1 MGAVPCIE
9 YTLQEHWSMPIH
21 PEIFMAV
28 VIFLAT
34 FQNQALTGREEN
46 NCRLLDR
53 MHQTPFL
60 AYVTKFLTAW

>member
-28 VIFLAT
+28 GDIFSYLPKP
-34 FQNQALTGREEN
+34 GS
-46 NCRLLDR
+46 DR
-53 MHQTPFL
+53 QRG
-60 AYVTKFLTAW
+60 K